1 MRYIYIFKKSLKI
14 HTLRRLH
21 IPDHNVQFISVIIL
35 IISKTILFAYF
46 ISFYVFLS

>member
-21 IPDHNVQFISVIIL
+21 IQY
-35 IISKTILFAYF
+35 TIYKRNYF
-46 ISFYVFLS
+46 DNK